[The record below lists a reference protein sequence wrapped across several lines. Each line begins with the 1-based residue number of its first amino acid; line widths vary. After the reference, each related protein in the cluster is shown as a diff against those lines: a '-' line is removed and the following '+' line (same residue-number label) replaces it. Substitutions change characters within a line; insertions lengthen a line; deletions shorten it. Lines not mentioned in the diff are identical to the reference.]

1 MGKAFFTQGVRLCAL
16 LLILVWAV
24 FVTAQTTPV
33 SPPEKPVPI
42 KGTWALQ
49 GQLGTALSAS
59 KYSYTISAQH
69 YSSKTKAIRYS
80 VSFNGNMNWN
90 DYEISSRDSSGGSI
104 RLSSQEDDTDQQ
116 SGSITFSAACI
127 KLVPAGDKTTFYWG
141 VGPIFDLSRRRYIN
155 TTEQDDSP
163 RTTYDKYG
171 GTWLGIGGQTLFGVE
186 YAITNRIRFSGDY
199 GISLEYGYLKS
210 SETRIVTTPS
220 SKGVTTSRNSNHS
233 IGIGVNGL
241 KIGIS
246 VLI

>member
-1 MGKAFFTQGVRLCAL
+1 MGKVFFTQCVRVCAL
-16 LLILVWAV
+16 LLILVWAGLG
-24 FVTAQTTPV
+24 TAQTSPV
-33 SPPEKPVPI
+33 SPPEKPIPT

-59 KYSYTISAQH
+59 RYSYNISARH
-69 YSSKTKAIRYS
+69 YSSKTKAIRYDL
-80 VSFNGNMNWN
+80 SFNGSLNWN
-90 DYEISSRDSSGGSI
+90 DYEISSRDSSSGSI
-104 RLSSQEDDTDQQ
+104 RLSSQENDADQQ
-116 SGSITFSAACI
+116 NGSITFSAACI

-155 TTEQDDSP
+155 TTEQYDSP
-163 RTTYDKYG
+163 HTTLDKYC

-233 IGIGVNGL
+233 IGFGVNGL